1 MTENFTHGNLV
12 PCRNNE
18 ECFFCPNFTGCASKF
33 QRLLTGDTICPHQV
47 ARTATTA
54 RRKPFVSFQNFYYR
68 TSSAHGQSG
77 VDRRSGSGSP
87 PFPELAW
94 SRAHGTGA
102 ASRPGRSIYVA
113 GDAQRTDFFRARAG
127 PGRARGCHAQG
138 PGRAV
143 ALAFSRNDALA
154 CPADSLN

>member
-1 MTENFTHGNLV
+1 
-12 PCRNNE
+12 
-18 ECFFCPNFTGCASKF
+18 
-33 QRLLTGDTICPHQV
+33 
-47 ARTATTA
+47 
-54 RRKPFVSFQNFYYR
+54 
-68 TSSAHGQSG
+68 
-77 VDRRSGSGSP
+77 
-87 PFPELAW
+87 LAW

-102 ASRPGRSIYVA
+102 ASRPGRSIYLA

-154 CPADSLN
+154 CPAKKKMTRMDVRIEIDKAASLRFLSSP